1 MENWWGNIW
10 RRIAGWINDKG
21 TQKVKLTRGTKD
33 GSTAADYNTTG
44 SGYKTISG
52 ATPAGTFGVTFPSV
66 RQSPLA
72 GSQMRQV
79 ARLLHLSVTPCGST
93 IIKLITRVSAAA
105 GTVTFQWVP
114 SACTWPMRR
123 LLPVRTLARPSLVNR
138 LRPRRGL
145 ENLGSPGERWL
156 LEHGR

>member
-52 ATPAGTFGVTFPSV
+52 ATPAGTSGGYISKCKTEPFGRFPNEASGSATTFECDAMWFNNNQVNYACVGGGWYGDLPVGPFCVYLAHAPSV
-66 RQSPLA
+66 TSSDIGAALSCKPLA
-72 GSQMRQV
+72 
-79 ARLLHLSVTPCGST
+79 A
-93 IIKLITRVSAAA
+93 
-105 GTVTFQWVP
+105 
-114 SACTWPMRR
+114 
-123 LLPVRTLARPSLVNR
+123 
-138 LRPRRGL
+138 
-145 ENLGSPGERWL
+145 
-156 LEHGR
+156 